1 MMPKRLFHTIF
12 QTRFFRS
19 DGSSGGQS
27 LDGSGGGQSLGGNG
41 GGTSAMRE
49 RSTKGS
55 LVMWRFFVFFI
66 SFFWKHLL
74 AKIAISY
81 HFRQQIIVFLEKIR
95 SLRML
100 HSSPPWWPY
109 TPSQ

>member
-1 MMPKRLFHTIF
+1 MMPNRLFHTIF

-19 DGSSGGQS
+19 DGNGGGQS

-55 LVMWRFFVFFI
+55 LVMWRFFLFFI
-66 SFFWKHLL
+66 RL
-74 AKIAISY
+74 
-81 HFRQQIIVFLEKIR
+81 FRKNIYWRK
-95 SLRML
+95 
-100 HSSPPWWPY
+100 
-109 TPSQ
+109 